1 MTQRYLIKY
10 RIYIYILQSN
20 ILQSILEIRYF
31 LIVVCNKIFLIDNI
45 LTDFSKL
52 PIMYLDF
59 YNSA

>member
-10 RIYIYILQSN
+10 RIYIYILQS
-20 ILQSILEIRYF
+20 ILEIRYF
-31 LIVVCNKIFLIDNI
+31 LIVVNNKIFLIDNI